1 MLQPP
6 ERQLLRPARG
16 QSHRSGGMPM
26 ELWEEKAAVVKP
38 EEYTLHV
45 DDPACETSLALLV
58 RRLASRLASAEQE
71 IVLLC
76 IGTDRC
82 TGDALGPLIGSQ
94 LSTSQLPTAH
104 VYGTLEKPVHA
115 TNLGE
120 TLTQIK
126 GRHHNPMIIAIDA
139 CLGRLDS
146 VGNVMVG
153 KGPLKPGAGV
163 NKDLPAVGDMYITGI
178 VNVGGFMDYFVLQNT
193 RLYLITRLAK
203 VIANGLAI
211 GLNGAASLIAAGV
224 SAY

>member
-1 MLQPP
+1 M
-6 ERQLLRPARG
+6 
-16 QSHRSGGMPM
+16 SFSD
-26 ELWEEKAAVVKP
+26 EKTAEGKP
-38 EEYTLHV
+38 EEYVVNV
-45 DDPACETSLALLV
+45 DDPACEMSLALLI
-58 RRLASRLASAEQE
+58 RRLTARLIPEKE
-71 IVLLC
+71 NIVLLC

-94 LSTSQLPTAH
+94 LMNSLPAPVF

-120 TLTQIK
+120 TLAVIAD
-126 GRHHNPMIIAIDA
+126 RHVNPLVIAIDA

-153 KGPLKPGAGV
+153 RGPLKPGAGV
-163 NKDLPAVGDMYITGI
+163 NKELPPVGDMYITGI

-203 VIANGLAI
+203 AIATGLSTGLASV
-211 GLNGAASLIAAGV
+211 AAALPVRTSSVL
-224 SAY
+224 